1 MINRRFS
8 GWISSY
14 LWAYPGLPSQLGLRS
29 RRDII
34 SLITCY
40 ADQLHFIRPS
50 VINLVPVMGSTGGNH
65 LYIAAFGKVI
75 QMWTRVGLRLFQTF
89 LERRQLVQFLFHRL
103 RSRSPFCI
111 WGGGGGGW
119 HVWLRL
125 LRRFLST
132 RTIFTPTGRPV
143 RKKVTTIGAEARDK
157 LGKAKEDKGRWKALV
172 ARERCLGDTT

>member
-1 MINRRFS
+1 MQKLDKLQTMQSYFKDSRIGFHPIW
-8 GWISSY
+8 GLSSWPC
-14 LWAYPGLPSQLGLRS
+14 LSRPRS

-111 WGGGGGGW
+111 WGGGGGGGW

-132 RTIFTPTGRPV
+132 RTIFTPTGRPLSG
-143 RKKVTTIGAEARDK
+143 RKS
-157 LGKAKEDKGRWKALV
+157 LL
-172 ARERCLGDTT
+172 

>member
-1 MINRRFS
+1 MDFILF
-8 GWISSY
+8 GGLSSWPC
-14 LWAYPGLPSQLGLRS
+14 LSRPRS

-89 LERRQLVQFLFHRL
+89 LERRQLVQFLFHRF

-111 WGGGGGGW
+111 WGGGGGGGW

-132 RTIFTPTGRPV
+132 RTIFTPTATGRPLSG
-143 RKKVTTIGAEARDK
+143 RKS
-157 LGKAKEDKGRWKALV
+157 LL
-172 ARERCLGDTT
+172 

>member
-1 MINRRFS
+1 MQKLDKLQTMQSYFKDSRIGFHPIW
-8 GWISSY
+8 GLSSWPC
-14 LWAYPGLPSQLGLRS
+14 LSRPRS

-111 WGGGGGGW
+111 WGGGGGVGGW

-132 RTIFTPTGRPV
+132 RTIFTPTGRPLSG
-143 RKKVTTIGAEARDK
+143 RKS
-157 LGKAKEDKGRWKALV
+157 LL
-172 ARERCLGDTT
+172 